1 MIDVSLQIK
10 DDNFLWKLLYIFRRL
25 TEQHLLQKVLNYFT
39 LNFCLLSTLTVHY
52 FQRKA
57 SINYQALFSKY
68 KQGHFRKMPLNVKA
82 SGNTMIAIKHFCCN
96 YKIIGV
102 LSKINATWA
111 SISSLR
117 QNYERHYCVSACYCF
132 LIMIEK
138 TSSDQKYVFEVF
150 YI

>member
-1 MIDVSLQIK
+1 MSIFYGSYCTFLGVWLNSICYKRFLIISL
-10 DDNFLWKLLYIFRRL
+10 WIFVYL
-25 TEQHLLQKVLNYFT
+25 A
-39 LNFCLLSTLTVHY
+39 VHY

-57 SINYQALFSKY
+57 SINYQALFSKN

-111 SISSLR
+111 SFSSLR